1 MLTIL
6 FLPIPPILIDLGLAF
21 SIALSALI
29 LMVALWIQ
37 RPLDFS
43 AFPTVLLIATIL
55 RLALNVA
62 TTRLILSRG
71 GEGEQAAGHVVA
83 GFSKFVMGGDFVIGL
98 IIFAILVTVNFV
110 VITKGATRI
119 AEVGARFTLDAIPG
133 KQMAIDADL
142 SAGLIDD
149 KEAQRRR
156 RELEEESA
164 FFGAMDGASKFVRGD
179 AIAGLIITA
188 INIFGGIIIG
198 VTHHGLTLS
207 RAADVYTKLSVGDG
221 LVSQMPALIVS
232 LSAGLLVSKGGTRG
246 SAEQAVLR
254 QLSGYPRAVSA
265 AALMMFVLAIMPGL
279 PMAPFVLLGGVM
291 AFVGYTLPR
300 RQAARDRK
308 EDARKADERAQ
319 TAAKESVKESLKTA
333 EIELA
338 LGGHLSVHLLGSRT
352 ELGHRVAKI
361 RKKFAKQYGFVIPE
375 IKLTD
380 NLSIDPKGYQI
391 RIHDTRVAHGELRLG
406 EVLVLVDKDGKP
418 DVPGEEVDRTRLR
431 HEGAVGDGGFH
442 RRSQATGLQT
452 GRQSVGSAHA
462 SERGDQ
468 GESRPAPVL
477 QGHARAA
484 RPARSRIQA
493 PDRGS
498 LPVTDFLF
506 GPAGDPEDPAGR
518 ARVDPQSPSDPRGD
532 RGDRAPCAALRTGGG
547 ACPHAACPADLRRPL
562 RQRRAQRGP
571 PRQSLG
577 SRLPPE
583 PEARPQGGR
592 RRIRRRSAPDRA
604 VRDGSQRGDPQV
616 HRERHQ
622 RGAGG
627 DPGGPSLCPDDPG
640 TGVPDTAGPVACGG
654 RAQRRDQSARSHIVI
669 SSLADSV
676 LVTFIVFC
684 RIGACLMFV
693 PGYSSVNV
701 PAQVRLFI
709 ALVTTF
715 ALTPILIAVLKPLTD
730 QAAPLTLALLIGSE
744 VLVGSVI
751 GLGGRVFFLALQT
764 MATVM
769 ASAIGLSNIPG
780 TPIGDTD
787 PAPALVPLI
796 MASVTTLF
804 FMTDQHWQVLR
815 GLMNSYD
822 VWHPGARLGGSMAL
836 DQLVSRLSEAFVL
849 TLRIAS
855 PFIVYSVIVNLAV
868 GLINKLTPAIPVY
881 FISVPFVLFGGFL
894 LLYLTS
900 DELLTQ
906 FMLGVSSWLSE

>member
-1 MLTIL
+1 MADTLAASLPNPRRLGTDAFFAAGIVTMLTIL
-6 FLPIPPILIDLGLAF
+6 FLPIPAILIDLGLAF

-55 RLALNVA
+55 RLALNIA

-71 GEGEQAAGHVVA
+71 GEGEHAAGHVVA

-188 INIFGGIIIG
+188 INIFGGIVIG

-254 QLSGYPRAVSA
+254 QLGGYPRAVSA
-265 AALMMFVLAIMPGL
+265 AALMMFVLALMPGL

-291 AFVGYTLPR
+291 AFVGYSLPR
-300 RQAARDRK
+300 RQAALKQK

-319 TAAKESVKESLKTA
+319 AEAKESVKEQLKTA

-352 ELGHRVAKI
+352 ELAHRVAKI

-391 RIHDTRVAHGELRLG
+391 RIHDTRIAHGELRLG

-418 DVPGEEVDRTRLR
+418 DVPGEEVIEPAFGMKALWVTEAFTDEVKRQGCKPVDNLSVLLTHLSEVIRANLAQLLSYKDMRALLDRLDPEYKRLVEDLCPSQISYSGLLAILKILLAERVSIRNLHLILEAIAEIAPHVRRSEQVAEHVRTRL
-431 HEGAVGDGGFH
+431 AQQICGDLSEDGVLNVLRLGNRWDLAFH
-442 RRSQATGLQT
+442 
-452 GRQSVGSAHA
+452 QSLKRDAK
-462 SERGDQ
+462 GDVA
-468 GESRPAPVL
+468 EFDA
-477 QGHARAA
+477 
-484 RPARSRIQA
+484 
-493 PDRGS
+493 
-498 LPVTDFLF
+498 
-506 GPAGDPEDPAGR
+506 
-518 ARVDPQSPSDPRGD
+518 DPRLIEQFATEASVAIRKFTESGTSVVL
-532 RGDRAPCAALRTGGG
+532 AVT
-547 ACPHAACPADLRRPL
+547 
-562 RQRRAQRGP
+562 
-571 PRQSLG
+571 
-577 SRLPPE
+577 
-583 PEARPQGGR
+583 PEARPYVR
-592 RRIRRRSAPDRA
+592 MILERVFPTLPVLSHVEVARSAEIRA
-604 VRDGSQRGDPQV
+604 L
-616 HRERHQ
+616 
-622 RGAGG
+622 GA
-627 DPGGPSLCPDDPG
+627 
-640 TGVPDTAGPVACGG
+640 
-654 RAQRRDQSARSHIVI
+654 I
-669 SSLADSV
+669 S
-676 LVTFIVFC
+676 
-684 RIGACLMFV
+684 
-693 PGYSSVNV
+693 
-701 PAQVRLFI
+701 
-709 ALVTTF
+709 
-715 ALTPILIAVLKPLTD
+715 
-730 QAAPLTLALLIGSE
+730 
-744 VLVGSVI
+744 
-751 GLGGRVFFLALQT
+751 
-764 MATVM
+764 
-769 ASAIGLSNIPG
+769 
-780 TPIGDTD
+780 
-787 PAPALVPLI
+787 
-796 MASVTTLF
+796 
-804 FMTDQHWQVLR
+804 
-815 GLMNSYD
+815 
-822 VWHPGARLGGSMAL
+822 
-836 DQLVSRLSEAFVL
+836 
-849 TLRIAS
+849 
-855 PFIVYSVIVNLAV
+855 
-868 GLINKLTPAIPVY
+868 
-881 FISVPFVLFGGFL
+881 
-894 LLYLTS
+894 
-900 DELLTQ
+900 
-906 FMLGVSSWLSE
+906 

>member
-1 MLTIL
+1 LGADAFFAGGIVAMLTIL

-265 AALMMFVLAIMPGL
+265 AALMMFVLALMPGL
-279 PMAPFVLLGGVM
+279 PLAPFVALGGVM
-291 AFVGYTLPR
+291 AFVGYSLPR
-300 RQAARDRK
+300 RQAAQERK
-308 EDARKADERAQ
+308 EAALKADERAQ
-319 TAAKESVKESLKTA
+319 AEAKESVKEQLKTA

-352 ELGHRVAKI
+352 ELAHRVAKI

-380 NLSIDPKGYQI
+380 NLSIDPKSYQI

-418 DVPGEEVDRTRLR
+418 DVPGEEVIEPAFGMKALWVTEAFTDEVKRQGCKPVDNLSVLLTHLSEVLRANLAQLLSYKDMRALLDRLDPEYKRLVEDLCPSQISYSGLLAILKILLAERVSIRNLHLILEAIAEIAPHVRRSEQVAEHVRTRL
-431 HEGAVGDGGFH
+431 AQQICGDLSDNGVLNVVRLGNRWDLAFH
-442 RRSQATGLQT
+442 
-452 GRQSVGSAHA
+452 QSLKRDAK
-462 SERGDQ
+462 GDVI
-468 GESRPAPVL
+468 EFDA
-477 QGHARAA
+477 
-484 RPARSRIQA
+484 
-493 PDRGS
+493 
-498 LPVTDFLF
+498 
-506 GPAGDPEDPAGR
+506 
-518 ARVDPQSPSDPRGD
+518 DPRLIEQF
-532 RGDRAPCAALRTGGG
+532 ATEASAAIRKFTENGTSVVLAVT
-547 ACPHAACPADLRRPL
+547 
-562 RQRRAQRGP
+562 
-571 PRQSLG
+571 
-577 SRLPPE
+577 
-583 PEARPQGGR
+583 PEARPYVR
-592 RRIRRRSAPDRA
+592 MILERVFPTLPILSHVEVARSAEIRA
-604 VRDGSQRGDPQV
+604 L
-616 HRERHQ
+616 
-622 RGAGG
+622 GA
-627 DPGGPSLCPDDPG
+627 
-640 TGVPDTAGPVACGG
+640 
-654 RAQRRDQSARSHIVI
+654 I
-669 SSLADSV
+669 S
-676 LVTFIVFC
+676 
-684 RIGACLMFV
+684 
-693 PGYSSVNV
+693 
-701 PAQVRLFI
+701 
-709 ALVTTF
+709 
-715 ALTPILIAVLKPLTD
+715 
-730 QAAPLTLALLIGSE
+730 
-744 VLVGSVI
+744 
-751 GLGGRVFFLALQT
+751 
-764 MATVM
+764 
-769 ASAIGLSNIPG
+769 
-780 TPIGDTD
+780 
-787 PAPALVPLI
+787 
-796 MASVTTLF
+796 
-804 FMTDQHWQVLR
+804 
-815 GLMNSYD
+815 
-822 VWHPGARLGGSMAL
+822 
-836 DQLVSRLSEAFVL
+836 
-849 TLRIAS
+849 
-855 PFIVYSVIVNLAV
+855 
-868 GLINKLTPAIPVY
+868 
-881 FISVPFVLFGGFL
+881 
-894 LLYLTS
+894 
-900 DELLTQ
+900 
-906 FMLGVSSWLSE
+906 